1 MAKEDLSV
9 KRLQITKANS
19 RIVTVVAVAA
29 FVVMFSLVASK
40 ALLGQRAY
48 QSRVISGKQK
58 AAKQLEDNVAAV
70 DKLVQ
75 SYTVFIGSPT
85 NVLGGSSPGP
95 GSQDG
100 DNAKLVLDALPSQYD
115 FPALATSLEKILT
128 AKNYKINSIT
138 GTDDEVNQQNTAQP
152 KPQPVDMPFQ
162 ISISGNYVSMQ
173 DLISTLE
180 KSIRPF
186 QLQSIEFSGNDSDI
200 RALIAAKTF
209 YQPEKSL
216 TITTKVIK

>member
-1 MAKEDLSV
+1 M
-9 KRLQITKANS
+9 
-19 RIVTVVAVAA
+19 
-29 FVVMFSLVASK
+29 
-40 ALLGQRAY
+40 G
-48 QSRVISGKQK
+48 
-58 AAKQLEDNVAAV
+58 
-70 DKLVQ
+70 
-75 SYTVFIGSPT
+75 
-85 NVLGGSSPGP
+85 GGSTGP
-95 GSQDG
+95 GSKDG
-100 DNAKLVLDALPSQYD
+100 DTAKLFLDALQSQYD